1 MDTNPTS
8 QAPQDQTEEQNQP
21 RPKSMRD
28 ILIFGVLIAIGVAV
42 VMALITK
49 S

>member
-1 MDTNPTS
+1 MNTNPTS
-8 QAPQDQTEEQNQP
+8 QPPQGQTQDQNQSQ
-21 RPKSMRD
+21 PKSMRD
-28 ILIFGVLIAIGVAV
+28 FLIFGVLIAIGVAV